1 MDKQQRLKDSLT
13 SVTGV
18 IIILLSLV
26 AGYFIY
32 HHILGSPDNFV
43 DGDPANEPL
52 EGHYLGTIHK
62 GGQIVILQLAF
73 MVILLTYSIERGF
86 SLFRARGKRKSNV
99 FAQTVKGFLQ
109 QDNITDA
116 IGACDVQ
123 RGAVANVVKK
133 GLRSYQQEATQDLR
147 PEEKA
152 YQIKRDLE
160 EATHLEVPDLERN
173 MVIISTIA
181 SVATLIGLLGT
192 VTGMIRAFSALAIAG
207 TPDAVGLAG
216 GISQALVT
224 TALGI
229 STSAVAIVIF
239 NFFTNVIDRITY
251 GMDETNYAIL
261 NHFKQKAKEKLEG
274 TAAPADTAIEPA
286 SELDDSSTDA

>member
-152 YQIKRDLE
+152 YHIKRDLE
-160 EATHLEVPDLERN
+160 EATHLEVPDL
-173 MVIISTIA
+173 
-181 SVATLIGLLGT
+181 
-192 VTGMIRAFSALAIAG
+192 
-207 TPDAVGLAG
+207 
-216 GISQALVT
+216 
-224 TALGI
+224 
-229 STSAVAIVIF
+229 
-239 NFFTNVIDRITY
+239 
-251 GMDETNYAIL
+251 
-261 NHFKQKAKEKLEG
+261 
-274 TAAPADTAIEPA
+274 
-286 SELDDSSTDA
+286 

>member
-1 MDKQQRLKDSLT
+1 MDKNSLLKESLT
-13 SVTGV
+13 SLSGV
-18 IIILLSLV
+18 MIILLSLV
-26 AGYFIY
+26 VSYFIY
-32 HHILGSPDNFV
+32 HNILGAPDNFI
-43 DGDPANEPL
+43 DGDSSNEPL

-62 GGQIVILQLAF
+62 GGQIVILQIAF
-73 MVILLTYSIERGF
+73 MLILLTYSIERAFG
-86 SLFRARGKRKSNV
+86 LMRARGKAKSKD
-99 FAQTVKGFLQ
+99 FAQNIKQHLQ
-109 QDNITDA
+109 RDNIDEA
-116 IGACDVQ
+116 IEACDLQ
-123 RGAVANVVKK
+123 KGAVANVVKK
-133 GLRSYQQEATQDLR
+133 GLQSYQTEATQHLR

-261 NHFKQKAKEKLEG
+261 NHFKQKAKEKLEIIENV
-274 TAAPADTAIEPA
+274 APTVEVSPDQNN
-286 SELDDSSTDA
+286 SDDA

>member
-1 MDKQQRLKDSLT
+1 M
-13 SVTGV
+13 
-18 IIILLSLV
+18 
-26 AGYFIY
+26 
-32 HHILGSPDNFV
+32 
-43 DGDPANEPL
+43 
-52 EGHYLGTIHK
+52 
-62 GGQIVILQLAF
+62 
-73 MVILLTYSIERGF
+73 
-86 SLFRARGKRKSNV
+86 
-99 FAQTVKGFLQ
+99 
-109 QDNITDA
+109 
-116 IGACDVQ
+116 
-123 RGAVANVVKK
+123 VKK

-192 VTGMIRAFSALAIAG
+192 VTGMIRAFSALSIAG